1 MLQKDYFGHFVH
13 ERSVGGKSEGRDI
26 GISCGS
32 PGERW
37 KSCSHENV
45 DKWLDLG
52 CILEVHLIGLHDG
65 ECKV

>member
-13 ERSVGGKSEGRDI
+13 ERSVGGKSEGIDV

-37 KSCSHENV
+37 KIRV
-45 DKWLDLG
+45 VALKM
-52 CILEVHLIGLHDG
+52 LINGWI
-65 ECKV
+65 